1 MQNVVSRRETRSE
14 HGRAHGGEACYKGK
28 NPEEATLTDPVSM
41 RRDGNVAIITI
52 DNPPVNALK
61 HAVRKGILDNVI
73 AARDDAS
80 VEAIILTGAGRTFVA
95 GADITEFGKPPQA
108 PSLIEVIGVLDGVK
122 KPTIAA
128 VHGTPLGGGL
138 ELTMGCHFRVAA
150 AGTRLGLPEIKLGL
164 IPGAGGT
171 QRLPRLVGI
180 EKALPMILSGDPIP
194 AKDALTA
201 GLVDEIVEGDLVEGA
216 IKFARG
222 VLAAKRPLQR
232 VKDREDKLEEIR
244 ANPAKFDEIVAQ
256 HAKKTRGLHAPAA
269 AIEAIRMTLDTPI
282 DEAQKKERDLF
293 LTLVAG
299 EQSKSQ
305 RHIFFAEREAA
316 KVPGI
321 GKDVAPREIKRA
333 AVIGAGTMGGG
344 IAMNFAN
351 VGIPV
356 TIIETSE
363 EALKK
368 GMATIEKNYQMSV
381 QRGSLT
387 PDNMQKRLALF
398 TPSTELSAIKD
409 ADIVV
414 EAVFENMPIKKELFG
429 KLETIAKPGAVL
441 ATNTSYLDVNEI
453 ANVTHRVGDV
463 VGMHFFS
470 PANVMKLLE
479 IVRGKDTAPDVLA
492 TAMAVGR
499 KINKV
504 PVVVGVCHG
513 FVGNRML
520 SARGIEAE
528 KLLLEGAL
536 PQDVDGALTEFG
548 FPMGPFAMSDLAGI
562 DVGWR
567 SRKERGVRNEI
578 ADTLAEQGRYGQ
590 KTGKGFYL
598 YEGRSARPDPEVEK
612 LIVDASVRLGVKRR
626 VVSKDEIIERLI
638 YPMVNEGARI
648 LEEGIA
654 TRPGDIDVIWLY
666 GYGFPAWRGGPMH
679 WADTVGL
686 AKIRDRLKKLAR
698 ETGDTRHEPAAL
710 LNKLADEGGT
720 FSDYGKAKAA

>member
-1 MQNVVSRRETRSE
+1 
-14 HGRAHGGEACYKGK
+14 
-28 NPEEATLTDPVSM
+28 LTSPVSL

-52 DNPPVNALK
+52 DNPPVNALR
-61 HAVRKGILDNVI
+61 HGVRQGIQDCVTQ
-73 AARDDAS
+73 ARDDAS

-95 GADITEFGKPPQA
+95 GADITEFGKPPQP
-108 PSLIEVIGVLDGVK
+108 PSLIEVISILDDVK

-138 ELTMGCHFRVAA
+138 ELTMGCHYRVAA
-150 AGTRLGLPEIKLGL
+150 PSTRLGLPEIKLGL

-171 QRLPRLVGI
+171 QRLPRLIGI
-180 EKALPMILSGDPIP
+180 EKALPMILSGEPIP
-194 AKDALTA
+194 AKDALAA
-201 GLVDEIVEGDLVEGA
+201 GLVDEIIEGDLVAGA
-216 IKFARG
+216 VAFARK
-222 VLAAKRPLQR
+222 VLAEKRALTR
-232 VKDREDKLEEIR
+232 VKDRDEKLKDVR

-269 AIEAIRMTLDTPI
+269 AIEAIKMTLDTPI

-293 LTLVAG
+293 MKLVVG
-299 EQSKSQ
+299 DQSRAQ

-321 GKDVAPREIKRA
+321 GKEVTPREIKRA

-344 IAMNFAN
+344 ISMNFAN

-356 TIIETSE
+356 TIIESNE
-363 EALKK
+363 DALKR
-368 GMATIEKNYQMSV
+368 GMATIEKNYQTSV
-381 QRGSLT
+381 QRGSLK
-387 PDNMQKRLALF
+387 PEDMQKRLALF
-398 TPSTELSAIKD
+398 TPTTDLNALKD
-409 ADIVV
+409 ADIVI
-414 EAVFENMPIKKELFG
+414 EAVFEEMPIKKELFG
-429 KLETIAKPGAVL
+429 KIEKIAKPGAVL

-453 ANVTHRVGDV
+453 AQVTSRVPDV
-463 VGMHFFS
+463 LGMHFFS

-479 IVRGKDTAPDVLA
+479 IVRGKHTAPDVLA

-499 KINKV
+499 AIKKV

-520 SARGIEAE
+520 SARGIESE

-578 ADTLAEQGRYGQ
+578 ADSLAEQGRFGQ

-598 YEGRSARPDPEVEK
+598 YEGRAARPDPEVEK
-612 LIVDASVRLGVKRR
+612 LIIDASMRLGVKRR
-626 VVSKDEIIERLI
+626 NVSKDEIIERLI

-654 TRPGDIDVIWLY
+654 TRSGDIDVVWLY

-686 AKIRDRLKKLAR
+686 KKIRDRLRELAR
-698 ETGDTRHEPAAL
+698 ETGDKRHEPAAL
-710 LNKLADEGGT
+710 LNKLADQDGT
-720 FSDYGKAKAA
+720 FSIGG

>member
-1 MQNVVSRRETRSE
+1 LD
-14 HGRAHGGEACYKGK
+14 
-28 NPEEATLTDPVSM
+28 NPVTI

-52 DNPPVNALK
+52 DNPPVNALR
-61 HAVRKGILDNVI
+61 HGVRKGILDCVTQ
-73 AARDDAS
+73 ARDDAA
-80 VEAIILTGAGRTFVA
+80 VEAIVLTGAGRTFVA
-95 GADITEFGKPPQA
+95 GADITEFGKPSQA
-108 PSLIEVIGVLDGVK
+108 PGLMDVISVIDDIK

-194 AKDALTA
+194 AKDALA
-201 GLVDEIVEGDLVEGA
+201 SGLVDEIIEGDLVAGA
-216 IKFARG
+216 VAFARK
-222 VLAAKRPLQR
+222 VVAEKRPLVR
-232 VKDREDKLEEIR
+232 VKDRDDKLKDIR

-256 HAKKTRGLHAPAA
+256 HAKKTRGLQAPAA
-269 AIEAIRMTLDTPI
+269 AIEAIRLTLDTPI
-282 DEAQKKERDLF
+282 DEAQKKERDFF
-293 LTLVAG
+293 LKLVVG
-299 EQSKSQ
+299 DQSKAQ

-316 KVPGI
+316 KVPGMA
-321 GKDVAPREIKRA
+321 KDVKPREVKRA

-344 IAMNFAN
+344 ISMNFAN

-363 EALKK
+363 DALKK

-381 QRGSLT
+381 QRGSLK
-387 PDNMQKRLALF
+387 PEDLQKRMALF
-398 TPSTELSAIKD
+398 TPSTDLNAIKD
-409 ADIVV
+409 ADMII
-414 EAVFENMPIKKELFG
+414 EAIFENMPVKKELFARIE
-429 KLETIAKPGAVL
+429 KIAKPGAVL
-441 ATNTSYLDVNEI
+441 ATNTSYLNVDEI
-453 ANVTHRVGDV
+453 AQTTHRAPDV
-463 VGMHFFS
+463 LGMHFFS

-479 IVRGKDTAPDVLA
+479 IVRGKDTAPEVLA

-499 KINKV
+499 AIKKV

-548 FPMGPFAMSDLAGI
+548 FPMGPFAMGDLAGI

-578 ADTLAEQGRYGQ
+578 ADSLAEQGRFGQ

-626 VVSKDEIIERLI
+626 NVSKEEIIERLI

-654 TRPGDIDVIWLY
+654 TRSGDIDVVWLY

-686 AKIRDRLKKLAR
+686 KKIRDRLRELAR
-698 ETGDTRHEPAAL
+698 ETGDKRHEPAAL

-720 FSDYGKAKAA
+720 FDSTGAAKAA

>member
-1 MQNVVSRRETRSE
+1 
-14 HGRAHGGEACYKGK
+14 
-28 NPEEATLTDPVSM
+28 
-41 RRDGNVAIITI
+41 
-52 DNPPVNALK
+52 
-61 HAVRKGILDNVI
+61 
-73 AARDDAS
+73 
-80 VEAIILTGAGRTFVA
+80 
-95 GADITEFGKPPQA
+95 
-108 PSLIEVIGVLDGVK
+108 
-122 KPTIAA
+122 
-128 VHGTPLGGGL
+128 
-138 ELTMGCHFRVAA
+138 
-150 AGTRLGLPEIKLGL
+150 
-164 IPGAGGT
+164 
-171 QRLPRLVGI
+171 
-180 EKALPMILSGDPIP
+180 
-194 AKDALTA
+194 
-201 GLVDEIVEGDLVEGA
+201 
-216 IKFARG
+216 
-222 VLAAKRPLQR
+222 VLAAKRPLTR
-232 VKDREDKLEEIR
+232 VKDREDKLEDIR
-244 ANPAKFDEIVAQ
+244 ANPQKFDEIVAA

-269 AIEAIRMTLDTPI
+269 AIEAIKLTLDTPI

-293 LTLVAG
+293 LKLVVG
-299 EQSKSQ
+299 DQSKAQ

-344 IAMNFAN
+344 ISMNFAN

-356 TIIETSE
+356 TIIENDE
-363 EALKK
+363 AALKR

-387 PDNMQKRLALF
+387 PENMQKRLALF
-398 TPSTELSAIKD
+398 TPSTDLNAIKD
-409 ADIVV
+409 ADIVI

-429 KLETIAKPGAVL
+429 KIEKIAKPGAVL
-441 ATNTSYLDVNEI
+441 ATNTSYLNVDEI
-453 ANVTHRVGDV
+453 AGVTTRVPDV
-463 VGMHFFS
+463 LGMHFFS

-548 FPMGPFAMSDLAGI
+548 FPMGPFAMGDLAGL

-567 SRKERGVRNEI
+567 SRKERGVRAEI
-578 ADTLAEQGRYGQ
+578 ADSLCEAGRYGQ

-598 YEGRSARPDPEVEK
+598 YEGRSPRPDPEVEK

-626 VVSKDEIIERLI
+626 NVSKEEIIERLI

-654 TRPGDIDVIWLY
+654 TRPGDIDVVWLY

-686 AKIRDRLKKLAR
+686 KKIRDRLRELAK
-698 ETGDTRHEPAAL
+698 ETGDKRHEPAAL

-720 FSDYGKAKAA
+720 FADYGRQKAA